1 MRLYLIRH
9 AQSENNQLSE
19 ESVYRLM
26 RKMDPE
32 LTELGQRQAAVL
44 ARFLAQGDSG
54 DSFRD
59 LEDRELPAN
68 DLPHGRGPFGLTH
81 LYCSLMARAVA
92 TGSRIAAELNLPLV
106 AWPDWHEG
114 GGMYLEDPDSGEL
127 LGYPGKNRAYFE
139 QSYPELILPV
149 SLDDRGWWNR
159 PFEERP
165 ERWERARRVLDELL
179 TRHPNPTDRVGVI
192 IHGGFYNY
200 FIKTLLGIDP
210 EQEIWFVMNN
220 AAITRID
227 FEAQE
232 IRIIYQ
238 NRLDYMPSELLSQG

>member
-1 MRLYLIRH
+1 MQLYLMRH
-9 AQSENNQLSE
+9 AQSENNQLTE
-19 ESVYRLM
+19 ESVYHLK

-32 LTELGQRQAAVL
+32 LTELGQRQAAAL

-59 LEDRELPAN
+59 PEDQDLPAN
-68 DLPHGRGPFGLTH
+68 DLTHSWGPFSLTH
-81 LYCSLMARAVA
+81 LYCSLMVRAVA
-92 TGSRIAAELNLPLV
+92 TGSAIAAELNLPLV

-114 GGMYLEDPDSGEL
+114 GGIYLDDPESKEPV
-127 LGYPGKNRAYFE
+127 GYPGKNRAYFE
-139 QSYPELILPV
+139 QNYPNLILPE
-149 SLDDRGWWNR
+149 SLGENGWWNR
-159 PFEERP
+159 PYETRS
-165 ERWERARRVLDELL
+165 ERWERARRVLDDLL
-179 TRHPNPTDRVGVI
+179 TRHSHPSDRVGVI

-200 FIKTLLGIDP
+200 FIKTLLGIAP

-238 NRLDYMPSELLSQG
+238 NRLDYIPPELLSRG